1 MVWRGVVTPAR
12 GASAEGAVRPASR
25 PRTPVWLPRVS
36 PPRIAELPPRL
47 LSPRLKVPALPE
59 RLGAP
64 TEPLWLGI
72 LLLRLG
78 ALPIDERLL
87 LDERLGVLL
96 IELRLELPLNE
107 LLERLLELEERL
119 LLIELWLLPD
129 ERLLLTEL
137 LCPPPPLRLPPLR
150 CARAGVALSARAII
164 ASAITFEVFILL
176 LLSFLVVFLIMQ
188 NAFCCVLFLLQKYNL
203 FLGEIPKPLPIFPRA
218 SRVFRN
224 TQVMSN

>member
-36 PPRIAELPPRL
+36 PPW
-47 LSPRLKVPALPE
+47 LKVPALPE

-150 CARAGVALSARAII
+150 CARAGVALSTRAII

-176 LLSFLVVFLIMQ
+176 LLSFLVVFLIMR

-203 FLGEIPKPLPIFPRA
+203 FLGEIPKLLPIFP
-218 SRVFRN
+218 
-224 TQVMSN
+224 